1 MQLHLRTLLSSAV
14 VTALAYMPNA
24 YAGTDTWFT
33 PLTESAPVTAPNSYE
48 EINAPW
54 VAPGDIHFKNLINMR
69 TIEDEIAGKGQ
80 SVLRSLNSGRSASMF
95 DMIAYSDDGRYLFI
109 PHETPWGA
117 GASRYDM
124 WSGKNMVIFQGDG
137 AGEMCQFFEP
147 EEPRDPTDTCPY
159 WKADYAAFD
168 PARFTPNGTVFL
180 GEEWSGEGRIIEI
193 LNPLADPEE
202 IEYRELNSIA
212 NVAHEGINFSKKYS
226 DTIYYIDE
234 WRSGSIYKFVMKTPG
249 DYTVGQTFVLV
260 VDDFVANGGTP
271 EDYYNEGN
279 NLLIRT
285 GMATWVPITDAD
297 GNYTTAIDPF
307 RNGPTNDPRTEDD
320 TRGGRP
326 AADEV
331 NGTPF
336 GRPEDM
342 EVGMLNG
349 NEVIYFTA
357 TSENSV
363 YAVEM
368 LEDNKANVKLFA
380 TGLDDF
386 GATPTNLGHAPTTG
400 SLNSPDNLAQ
410 DALGNIYIIE
420 DAPNG
425 SDTGGDIWLARDADN
440 DGVAESLD
448 HFLSIRVDGSE
459 ATGMIFNP
467 AKPTEFVV
475 AVQHPDSTSL
485 GNPNAVVVTD
495 PATGEPAEPGQCAE
509 FIGEEEYALA
519 PCAGGYGDAVWKFK
533 LDNIENQAF
542 VKRLKWTQL
551 VSKLRTTY
559 SRYSR

>member
-1 MQLHLRTLLSSAV
+1 
-14 VTALAYMPNA
+14 
-24 YAGTDTWFT
+24 
-33 PLTESAPVTAPNSYE
+33 
-48 EINAPW
+48 
-54 VAPGDIHFKNLINMR
+54 
-69 TIEDEIAGKGQ
+69 
-80 SVLRSLNSGRSASMF
+80 
-95 DMIAYSDDGRYLFI
+95 
-109 PHETPWGA
+109 
-117 GASRYDM
+117 
-124 WSGKNMVIFQGDG
+124 
-137 AGEMCQFFEP
+137 
-147 EEPRDPTDTCPY
+147 
-159 WKADYAAFD
+159 
-168 PARFTPNGTVFL
+168 
-180 GEEWSGEGRIIEI
+180 
-193 LNPLADPEE
+193 
-202 IEYRELNSIA
+202 
-212 NVAHEGINFSKKYS
+212 
-226 DTIYYIDE
+226 
-234 WRSGSIYKFVMKTPG
+234 MKTPG

-297 GNYTTAIDPF
+297 GNYTTSIDPF

-331 NGTPF
+331 NGTPY
-336 GRPEDM
+336 GRPEDG
-342 EVGMLNG
+342 EVGVLNG
-349 NEVIYFTA
+349 NEVFYFTA

-380 TGLDDF
+380 TGNEDF

-400 SLNSPDNLAQ
+400 VLNSPDNLAQ

-425 SDTGGDIWLARDADN
+425 SETGGDIWLARDADN

-448 HFLSIRVDGSE
+448 HFLSIRVDNSE

-475 AVQHPDSTSL
+475 AVQHPESTNL
-485 GNPNAVVVTD
+485 GNP
-495 PATGEPAEPGQCAE
+495 GES
-509 FIGEEEYALA
+509 
-519 PCAGGYGDAVWKFK
+519 GGYGDAVWKFK

-551 VSKLRTTY
+551 VSKLRTAYSSY
-559 SRYSR
+559 SR